1 MSVLD
6 TLSKGGIPALKD
18 AAYMHWG
25 QGWLQ
30 PAPTD
35 GLVTQAISFI
45 PEPQFPQIEAVPVVA
60 VVSRGAAKVRWAR
73 CVGAF
78 VPMHVSVSWK

>member
-6 TLSKGGIPALKD
+6 TLCKGGIPALKD
-18 AAYMHWG
+18 ATHTHWG

-35 GLVTQAISFI
+35 GLVTQATSFI

-60 VVSRGAAKVRWAR
+60 VVSRSPVEVRWAR

-78 VPMHVSVSWK
+78 VPVHV